1 MGKESQ
7 PPPGGG
13 EGIDHS
19 LTPEEPRW
27 AACIY
32 AVPNLPLVE
41 VGDDIAHLIFS
52 AATED
57 RFVFRDGDVIVVAQK
72 IVSKAEGAVVRLN
85 DVEPSPRAQELAQAT
100 GRDPRLCEVYVR
112 ESREILGTKDRM
124 VITRHRLG
132 FICTN
137 AGVDRSNIGPEAGE
151 LALLLPRDPDASA
164 RAIRDTL
171 RALTGCDVAVIISDS
186 FGKPDR
192 DGAIGV
198 AIGLAGIRH
207 LEEHER
213 YDLFGRLRDTSINL
227 VDELAGAAMM
237 IGGETGERLPVVVIR
252 GIPYTRD
259 DSASIRKLLV

>member
-1 MGKESQ
+1 
-7 PPPGGG
+7 
-13 EGIDHS
+13 
-19 LTPEEPRW
+19 
-27 AACIY
+27 
-32 AVPNLPLVE
+32 
-41 VGDDIAHLIFS
+41 
-52 AATED
+52 
-57 RFVFRDGDVIVVAQK
+57 
-72 IVSKAEGAVVRLN
+72 
-85 DVEPSPRAQELAQAT
+85 
-100 GRDPRLCEVYVR
+100 
-112 ESREILGTKDRM
+112 
-124 VITRHRLG
+124 LG

-137 AGVDRSNIGPEAGE
+137 AGVDRSNIGPETGE
-151 LALLLPRDPDASA
+151 HALLLPRDPDASA
-164 RAIRDTL
+164 RTIRDKL
-171 RALTGCDVAVIISDS
+171 RALTNCDTAVIISDS

-237 IGGETGERLPVVVIR
+237 IMGETGERLPVVVIR

>member
-1 MGKESQ
+1 MARREDVQDQ
-7 PPPGGG
+7 PVSSPVGRGLHG
-13 EGIDHS
+13 W
-19 LTPEEPRW
+19 T
-27 AACIY
+27 ACLY
-32 AVPNLPLVE
+32 VVPNIPLIQQ
-41 VGDDIAHLIFS
+41 GQDIAQLIYTKAS
-52 AATED
+52 ED
-57 RFVFRDGDVIVVAQK
+57 SFRFRDGDVIVVAQK

-137 AGVDRSNIGPEAGE
+137 AGVDRSNIGPDAGE

-164 RAIRDTL
+164 RAIRDKL

-227 VDELAGAAMM
+227 FDDRDGSSL
-237 IGGETGERLPVVVIR
+237 
-252 GIPYTRD
+252 GIMEAI
-259 DSASIRKLLV
+259 SS

>member
-1 MGKESQ
+1 VDQ
-7 PPPGGG
+7 
-13 EGIDHS
+13 S
-19 LTPEEPRW
+19 LTPKESRW
-27 AACIY
+27 TACLF
-32 AVPNLPLVE
+32 AVPNLPLVVE
-41 VGDDIAHLIFS
+41 GDDIAHLIFS

-57 RFVFRDGDVIVVAQK
+57 RFAFRDDVVVVAQK

-85 DVEPSPRAQELAQAT
+85 DVEPSPRAQELAEAT
-100 GRDPRLCEVYVR
+100 GRDPHLCEVYVR

-164 RAIRDTL
+164 RAIRDKL

-192 DGAIGV
+192 RRPGYSS
-198 AIGLAGIRH
+198 LARACWRH
-207 LEEHER
+207 KRSHR
-213 YDLFGRLRDTSINL
+213 
-227 VDELAGAAMM
+227 
-237 IGGETGERLPVVVIR
+237 
-252 GIPYTRD
+252 
-259 DSASIRKLLV
+259 